1 MINLNMSTMIY
12 RPVKQVFDFMS
23 TPENDFQWQYGT
35 LASAKI
41 SEGLSQVGTSFR
53 SIGHLLGRRVQSTFE
68 VTEYE
73 PNRKYGFKSL
83 SGPLRFHTSY
93 TFEVDKGVTR
103 IDISTQVNA
112 INFYQVNQG
121 VLEKGMK
128 KQLKE
133 NLAMLKELLEARQTL
148 PAPETNSLAR

>member
-1 MINLNMSTMIY
+1 
-12 RPVKQVFDFMS
+12 
-23 TPENDFQWQYGT
+23 
-35 LASAKI
+35 
-41 SEGLSQVGTSFR
+41 
-53 SIGHLLGRRVQSTFE
+53 
-68 VTEYE
+68 
-73 PNRKYGFKSL
+73 
-83 SGPLRFHTSY
+83 
-93 TFEVDKGVTR
+93 VDKGVTR